1 MIAVLKPGADEK
13 QIENLIA
20 WFKNLGLDVHLSKGT
35 DYTVLGLVGD
45 TSKVD
50 AELLEGLD
58 IVESVKRISE
68 PYKSANRIFHPLDSV
83 VEISPSVKIGGAG
96 FAVIAGP
103 YTLETEEKTVALAR
117 RMKESGADI
126 LQGGAFRLRTSPYAS
141 SGPGEAGLSMLRE
154 AKKATGLAV
163 SAEILNPNQ
172 LDLYEDIDLLQV
184 GSRNMQNFDLLRELG
199 RTKKPVLLKRGHAAT
214 LRELLMSAEYIMA
227 GGNPNVILCERGIRT
242 FETATV
248 STLDLSAIAVLKEHT
263 HLPVTVDPG
272 RATGA
277 ARFVHPMALAA
288 AAAGA
293 DGILLDVHEEPSRS
307 PAAGCAALT
316 PAALAEIVAA
326 ARDIR
331 EVVEKA

>member
-1 MIAVLKPGADEK
+1 MIAVLKRDADEK
-13 QIENLIA
+13 QIENLTA

-35 DYTVLGLVGD
+35 DHTVLGLVGD

-68 PYKSANRIFHPLDSV
+68 PYKSANRKFHPMDSAI
-83 VEISPSVKIGGAG
+83 EIAPGATVGGG

-103 YTLETEEKTVALAR
+103 YMLENADDTLSLAAR
-117 RMKESGADI
+117 IKEGGADI

-141 SGPGEAGLSMLRE
+141 TGSGEEGLRMLLE
-154 AKKATGLAV
+154 AKKATGMPV
-163 SAEILNPNQ
+163 SSEIVNPDQ
-172 LDLYEDIDLLQV
+172 LELYEKIDLLQV

-248 STLDLSAIAVLKEHT
+248 NTLDLSAVAVLKEHT
-263 HLPVTVDPG
+263 HLPVAVDPG
-272 RATGA
+272 RATGN
-277 ARFVHPMALAA
+277 ARYVRSMALAA

-293 DGILLDVHEEPSRS
+293 DGLLLDVSEDPTHSLS
-307 PAAGCAALT
+307 AGYCAIT
-316 PAALAEIVAA
+316 PAQLAEVT
-326 ARDIR
+326 
-331 EVVEKA
+331 EKCAKVRMAVWD

>member
-1 MIAVLKPGADEK
+1 MIAVLKRDADEK
-13 QIENLIA
+13 QIENLTA

-35 DYTVLGLVGD
+35 DHTVLGLVGD

-68 PYKSANRIFHPLDSV
+68 PYKSANRKFHPMDSAI
-83 VEISPSVKIGGAG
+83 EIAPGATVGGGG

-103 YTLETEEKTVALAR
+103 HMLENADDTLSLAAR
-117 RMKESGADI
+117 IKEGGADI

-141 SGPGEAGLSMLRE
+141 TGSGEEGLRMLLE
-154 AKKATGLAV
+154 AKKATGMPV
-163 SAEILNPNQ
+163 SSEIVNPDQ
-172 LDLYEDIDLLQV
+172 LELYEKIDLLQV

-199 RTKKPVLLKRGHAAT
+199 RSKKPVLLKRGHAAT

-248 STLDLSAIAVLKEHT
+248 NTLDLSAIAVLKEHT

-272 RATGA
+272 RATGN
-277 ARFVHPMALAA
+277 ARYVRSMALAA

-293 DGILLDVHEEPSRS
+293 DGLLLDVHEEPSRA
-307 PAAGCAALT
+307 PAAGWAAVT
-316 PAALAEIVAA
+316 PDALAEIVGT
-326 ARDIR
+326 ARKIKDLMDNG
-331 EVVEKA
+331 